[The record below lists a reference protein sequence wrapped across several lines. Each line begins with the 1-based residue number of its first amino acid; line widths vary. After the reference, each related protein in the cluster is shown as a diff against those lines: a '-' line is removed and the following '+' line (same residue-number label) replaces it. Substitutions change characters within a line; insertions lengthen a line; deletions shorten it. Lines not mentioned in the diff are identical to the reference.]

1 MRPSPRKTRSCS
13 RLVSAS
19 YDPDSSAPDSPLL
32 ASPAHHLAITPVPV
46 MKAESMEPARGHQP
60 GSEKR
65 ARHKMTEPQL
75 QRLEALYRANTHPD
89 RQAKGD
95 VAKETGM
102 PLKTVLIWFQNRRQD
117 RRRSKAAAASKAAA
131 QRADRAQA
139 PKARKPSAAK
149 PKTSESPLR
158 KKPRITVTTTPTAT
172 ATSMTPAQNT
182 ARQLSPQATAPT
194 VSSHADDLMDVDES
208 SPSTAPTSVHE
219 GNKQMPRIA
228 RSPSSSLDSSSSAG
242 NGPNALWRFINVS
255 PPPPPPLPVP
265 APTATHGAGP
275 ARRPF
280 GNLQGRQGLTAHR
293 PDLEWA
299 CANSAFRRKHGQYV
313 YRDEDDSEGESSEH
327 EDLPAHG
334 AENATHP
341 QQDGPSLILRR
352 RWQQREAAGAE
363 PHRDLPSDLR
373 VAIPRDYDLLFPPDM
388 VLGASLLLTLKH
400 SAGSA
405 RAMI

>member
-1 MRPSPRKTRSCS
+1 MPPSPRKTRSCS

-19 YDPDSSAPDSPLL
+19 YDPDSAPDSPLL
-32 ASPAHHLAITPVPV
+32 ASPAHLALTSVPV
-46 MKAESMEPARGHQP
+46 MKAESMEPARGYQP

-89 RQAKGD
+89 RQAKED

-131 QRADRAQA
+131 QRAERAQA

-149 PKTSESPLR
+149 ARTSPGPPR
-158 KKPRITVTTTPTAT
+158 KKPKITVTATPTAT
-172 ATSMTPAQNT
+172 PISIAQVQDA
-182 ARQLSPQATAPT
+182 ARQPSSQATAPT

-219 GNKQMPRIA
+219 GTKQMPRVP

-242 NGPNALWRFINVS
+242 TGPDALWRFINVS
-255 PPPPPPLPVP
+255 PPPPPPLPLP
-265 APTATHGAGP
+265 APSQRGAGS

-280 GNLQGRQGLTAHR
+280 GNLQGQQQHVARRA
-293 PDLEWA
+293 DLEWA

-313 YRDEDDSEGESSEH
+313 YRDEDDSEGESSGH
-327 EDLPAHG
+327 EDPPL
-334 AENATHP
+334 
-341 QQDGPSLILRR
+341 
-352 RWQQREAAGAE
+352 
-363 PHRDLPSDLR
+363 DLR
-373 VAIPRDYDLLFPPDM
+373 VNIPREYELLFPPDM

-400 SAGSA
+400 STGSA
-405 RAMI
+405 RL